1 MTAQDAFIARL
12 RRHRERNHV
21 TLDEIVSQ
29 TRIKREQLEAFERGD
44 LETWPRG
51 IYARAW
57 VRGYASVVGLDPIDT
72 VDEFCKLFP
81 QGDRRAQGTI
91 RDFAAIIAHPTTY
104 QDEFQ
109 HVADE
114 DRRRSA
120 EGDVDDRRSP
130 RVNVMRGRPT
140 LFDQVMRVMR
150 GLRGPRSA
158 SSRAVR
164 SVQHPN

>member
-1 MTAQDAFIARL
+1 MTAQETFIARL

-29 TRIKREQLEAFERGD
+29 TRIKRELLEAFERCELD
-44 LETWPRG
+44 AWPRG

-104 QDEFQ
+104 EDEFQ
-109 HVADE
+109 HADG
-114 DRRRSA
+114 DRRR
-120 EGDVDDRRSP
+120 RSP
-130 RVNVMRGRPT
+130 QVNVMRGRST

-150 GLRGPRSA
+150 NLRPRSA
-158 SSRAVR
+158 GGRAVR